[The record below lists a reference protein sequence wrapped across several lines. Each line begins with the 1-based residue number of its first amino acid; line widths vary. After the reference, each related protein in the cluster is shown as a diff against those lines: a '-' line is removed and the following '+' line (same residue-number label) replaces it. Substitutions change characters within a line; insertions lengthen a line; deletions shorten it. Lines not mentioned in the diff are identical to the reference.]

1 MEQTYVM
8 VKPDGVQRNLVGKII
23 AKFEK
28 RGLKI
33 AALKMMQISPETAA
47 QHYAEHV
54 GKPFY
59 NGLISYITAGPVVA
73 MVLEGK
79 DAVKVARHTIGAT
92 NPQNAD
98 TGSIRGMYAIDLGRN
113 VIHGADSVESA
124 QREIALYF
132 KAEDILSYNKPADTW
147 IYE

>member
-1 MEQTYVM
+1 MERTYVM

-33 AALKMMQISPETAA
+33 VGLKLIQISQETAA
-47 QHYAEHV
+47 KHYEEHV

-59 NGLISYITAGPVVA
+59 DGLISYITAGPVAA

-98 TGSIRGMYAIDLGRN
+98 TGSIRGMYAIELGRN

-132 KAEDILSYNKPADTW
+132 KGEELVSYEKPGDAW
-147 IYE
+147 LYE

>member
-1 MEQTYVM
+1 MERTYVM
-8 VKPDGVQRNLVGKII
+8 IKPDGVQRNLTGKII

-28 RGLKI
+28 RGLKL
-33 AALKMMQISPETAA
+33 AAMKLMQISQETAA
-47 QHYAEHV
+47 EHYAEHV

-59 NGLISYITAGPVVA
+59 NGLLSYITSGPVVA
-73 MVLEGK
+73 MVWEGK
-79 DAVKVARHTIGAT
+79 DAVKVARQTIGAT

-98 TGSIRGMYAIDLGRN
+98 PGSIRGMYAIDLGRN

-132 KAEDILSYNKPADTW
+132 AEQDLVSYQKPVDTW
-147 IYE
+147 LYE